1 MTKKKYKYGMSKKFP
16 QTGYETRT
24 RRALRL
30 LRDDSLSKIHYVG
43 TVPIEKDK
51 MSLSMK
57 QMLKMEKK
65 LMNIDKH
72 YNKTKHL
79 SGDEYTRSIL
89 NDLEGQLTEE
99 FPEIFYDDMGYFGSL
114 EFNSEREW

>member
-1 MTKKKYKYGMSKKFP
+1 MT
-16 QTGYETRT
+16 
-24 RRALRL
+24 
-30 LRDDSLSKIHYVG
+30 
-43 TVPIEKDK
+43 
-51 MSLSMK
+51 
-57 QMLKMEKK
+57 
-65 LMNIDKH
+65 NKH

-89 NDLEGQLTEE
+89 NDLEDQLTEE